1 MRFFGLTEADYE
13 AENTVEV
20 WPDNVQ
26 AVNVFVAMGTQWR
39 CGPGGA
45 IGLDYSALPQVLRLT
60 KVPRADWPEVFD
72 LLRILEDAA
81 LEKMRE

>member
-1 MRFFGLTEADYE
+1 MRFFGLTETDYE

-45 IGLDYSALPQVLRLT
+45 IGLDYGALPQVLRMT
-60 KVPRADWPEVFD
+60 QVPRADWPEVFD
-72 LLRILEDAA
+72 LLRVLEDAA